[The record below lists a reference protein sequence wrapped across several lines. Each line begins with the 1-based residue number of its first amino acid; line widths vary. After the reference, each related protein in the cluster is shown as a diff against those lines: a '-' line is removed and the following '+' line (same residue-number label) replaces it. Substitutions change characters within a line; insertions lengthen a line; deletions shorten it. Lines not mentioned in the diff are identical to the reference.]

1 MESECSIAVL
11 VTWYTNTMVI
21 KMGLVQI
28 ILFRRILATAA
39 VGVRKVEVRD
49 LRDGHRQLIWSEL
62 RSRVPVPTGSAVPT
76 RQEDQAQQA
85 ESEHRPK

>member
-1 MESECSIAVL
+1 MP
-11 VTWYTNTMVI
+11 THTHTHKYNGY

-76 RQEDQAQQA
+76 RQEDN
-85 ESEHRPK
+85 KL